1 MMNLFAQAL
10 AAMAPHEFFEALVY
24 AGGILLLG
32 VILPV
37 QLVAK
42 IRRMRRSRIRLT
54 CRICGYRFI
63 RTNPEATCPHCAAR
77 NK

>member
-1 MMNLFAQAL
+1 MNNAFALTL

-24 AGGILLLG
+24 TGGILLLC

-37 QLVAK
+37 QLAAK
-42 IRRMRRSRIRLT
+42 IRRIRRARTWLT

>member
-1 MMNLFAQAL
+1 MISLPAQVL
-10 AAMAPHEFFEALVY
+10 AVMTPHEFFEALVY
-24 AGGILLLG
+24 TGSILLLC

-37 QLVAK
+37 QLAAK
-42 IRRMRRSRIRLT
+42 IRRIRRSRTRLT

-63 RTNPEATCPHCAAR
+63 RTNPEATCPHCGAR

>member
-1 MMNLFAQAL
+1 MIHAL
-10 AAMAPHEFFEALVY
+10 ASLTPHGFFEVLVY
-24 AGGILLLG
+24 VGIILLLC

-42 IRRMRRSRIRLT
+42 IRRMRRANVRLT